1 MQVLKTPEEAFSFI
15 TDFPYPPRYIN
26 VTDTM
31 GGEIVMAYYQA
42 GPDDGLPVVL
52 LHGEPTWAYLY
63 RKMMPRLVDAGFNVF
78 VPDLIGFGRSDKPVH
93 QKDYT
98 YARHLIWLKE
108 WFQQVVNQPVA
119 LFCQDW
125 GGLLGLRLVADMPE
139 KFVAVMA
146 SNTGLPTGDK
156 PPSDAFIKWRRFS
169 QDVPEFPTSEIIQ
182 QGTVSLLNKPT
193 LKAYDAPFPSERY
206 KAGARAF
213 PLLVPTSP
221 DNPESSANR
230 EAWENL
236 QQFCRPFMTAFSDQD
251 PVTAGGDT
259 IMQKRIAGCSGVTH
273 TTIEGG
279 GHFVQEDKGEE
290 LAHHL
295 IAFIQQ

>member
-108 WFQQVVNQPVA
+108 WFQHTP
-119 LFCQDW
+119 
-125 GGLLGLRLVADMPE
+125 GSLVTG
-139 KFVAVMA
+139 V
-146 SNTGLPTGDK
+146 GLPVTIIVRAVCASTKRGSRWV
-156 PPSDAFIKWRRFS
+156 PPAPGKIPKL
-169 QDVPEFPTSEIIQ
+169 TS
-182 QGTVSLLNKPT
+182 GRPT
-193 LKAYDAPFPSERY
+193 LFDAKVIR
-206 KAGARAF
+206 
-213 PLLVPTSP
+213 
-221 DNPESSANR
+221 
-230 EAWENL
+230 
-236 QQFCRPFMTAFSDQD
+236 
-251 PVTAGGDT
+251 
-259 IMQKRIAGCSGVTH
+259 
-273 TTIEGG
+273 
-279 GHFVQEDKGEE
+279 
-290 LAHHL
+290 
-295 IAFIQQ
+295 